1 MIQHY
6 LCNLCNVPR
15 FFVSHPLM
23 NVLNAHQVAVML
35 QTKLI
40 CLQPWLCISWK
51 EVTFVLILPPAWLA
65 LAMSWKYWKLACEAA
80 HFQPHRYNM
89 LLFGFDVILLM
100 GENDLFTMISL
111 CIVWCLDIY
120 ITSPLQVNFYNGFY
134 YRDCDYFA
142 GLIST
147 QLPQLMS
154 WTLNAHQS

>member
-1 MIQHY
+1 MSPAF
-6 LCNLCNVPR
+6 CFSP
-15 FFVSHPLM
+15 
-23 NVLNAHQVAVML
+23 AHECPECSSGCCYAPD
-35 QTKLI
+35 KI
-40 CLQPWLCISWK
+40 H
-51 EVTFVLILPPAWLA
+51 LPPTMTLYQLKRSNICSHTPSSLTGTGYELKILKEHSKAG
-65 LAMSWKYWKLACEAA
+65 KLACEAA